1 MTFIIGT
8 DAVSFVLKGSVHRD
22 AGSFVVKASNIKR
35 QTRNFK
41 TKDWDEI
48 ETGIR
53 WGTAKDPKQRG
64 LMY

>member
-41 TKDWDEI
+41 TKCTYVYIYIYAYVSSHTSLDH
-48 ETGIR
+48 
-53 WGTAKDPKQRG
+53 
-64 LMY
+64 LL